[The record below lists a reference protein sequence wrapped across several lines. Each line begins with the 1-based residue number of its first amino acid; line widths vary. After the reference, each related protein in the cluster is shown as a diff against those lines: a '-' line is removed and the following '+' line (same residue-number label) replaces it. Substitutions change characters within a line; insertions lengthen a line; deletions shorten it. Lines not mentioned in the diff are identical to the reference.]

1 MIKDD
6 RQYEITKMW
15 AEKFERGRVSLRANE
30 EKKKKDPD
38 GWQLL
43 QDSYECQRNKLQAE
57 MAEYEALVKHDPS
70 KPLVIKNPENILEI
84 SDVIIKARIGLKIT
98 QKELAAICDRT
109 EEEIAS
115 YEEKDY
121 QNASFVDVI
130 EVSTVLGIK
139 LKEGVYMAEI
149 DDFCQE
155 CLGAIREGEAS
166 ENRQEQTAMEPTSTA
181 L

>member
-6 RQYEITKMW
+6 RQYDITKMW
-15 AEKFERGRVSLRANE
+15 AEKFERGRLSLRANE

-38 GWQLL
+38 GWQLI
-43 QDSYECQRNKLQAE
+43 QDSYECQRNTLQAE

-84 SDVIIKARIGLKIT
+84 SDVLIKARIGLKIT

-109 EEEIAS
+109 EAEIAS

-121 QNASFVDVI
+121 QNASFVDAI
-130 EVSTVLGIK
+130 AVSTVLGIK
-139 LKEGVYMAEI
+139 LKEGVYVAEI
-149 DDFCQE
+149 DDFWGK
-155 CLGAIREGEAS
+155 CLEAVRKGDAS
-166 ENRQEQTAMEPTSTA
+166 EQEKEPMTA
-181 L
+181 